1 MWDLSVLVFLLLFH
15 ISLKMEMK
23 SMSFQTS
30 DEISQKN
37 PWLLNER
44 ISSKTKGASFSQKR
58 SVSQRISS
66 FLLFLP
72 KKWSE
77 HLNPAC
83 QML

>member
-23 SMSFQTS
+23 SISFQTS

-44 ISSKTKGASFSQKR
+44 RFIEWVDGGWRLRVNSRTTITPLLSF
-58 SVSQRISS
+58 
-66 FLLFLP
+66 
-72 KKWSE
+72 
-77 HLNPAC
+77 
-83 QML
+83 